1 MTNYIQ
7 CSTIMSLI
15 MTNHIQCSKNLN
27 YIFTTKNSYLTI
39 LLLFPSVLFKILNFR
54 LLFILLFFSLLT
66 FAFHF
71 YFWPFSVFMIM
82 NYWNPPQNGGRKKSS
97 LTFNVLICN
106 CLLFKLPVYIYYV
119 LFNNFTIVKAYLE
132 CVVRFNFDFYACTYT
147 FKFHIFKVECL
158 IHKF

>member
-1 MTNYIQ
+1 
-7 CSTIMSLI
+7 MSLI

-71 YFWPFSVFMIM
+71 YF
-82 NYWNPPQNGGRKKSS
+82 
-97 LTFNVLICN
+97 
-106 CLLFKLPVYIYYV
+106 
-119 LFNNFTIVKAYLE
+119 
-132 CVVRFNFDFYACTYT
+132 
-147 FKFHIFKVECL
+147 
-158 IHKF
+158 